1 MAGPNKLGV
10 NWTEIEACVRA
21 GEAMGS
27 VARRVGV
34 SRQAVSKRAK
44 KEGWSPTA
52 DAEVIAAS
60 DTARRLARPA
70 TGADHRLVAEGR
82 RSPAIIQRV
91 LDMLATGAS
100 IPMAARRVGMSPDA
114 LHDWFRAD
122 GEFKRAA
129 EAAGA
134 EFGAGLVE
142 RIAEAGKRGD
152 WRADAHLLDR
162 HPATRDEFG
171 ARPAEGAQGAGPILI
186 QINAP
191 GFTGG
196 AYREALGGRIAAE
209 DTAGSRDAGQRRE
222 CQEAPEGN

>member
-1 MAGPNKLGV
+1 MAGPNKPGV

-27 VARRVGV
+27 VARRMGV
-34 SRQAVSKRAK
+34 SRQAISKRAK
-44 KEGWSPTA
+44 KEGWSPTT
-52 DAEVIAAS
+52 DAEVIAGT
-60 DTARRLARPA
+60 DTARRLAAPV
-70 TGADHRLVAEGR
+70 TGADRRLAAEGR
-82 RSPAIIQRV
+82 RSPATMQRV

-100 IPMAARRVGMSPDA
+100 VAMAARRVGMSPDA

-122 GEFKRAA
+122 AAFKRAA

-134 EFGAGLVE
+134 EFGASLVE
-142 RIAEAGKRGD
+142 RIAEAGRRGD

-171 ARPAEGAQGAGPILI
+171 PRHAEGAQGGGRILI

-196 AYREALGGRIAAE
+196 AYAAALARRIAAE
-209 DTAGSRDAGQRRE
+209 DPAGSPDAGQRRE

>member
-1 MAGPNKLGV
+1 MPGPNKPGV

-34 SRQAVSKRAK
+34 SRQAISKRAK

-52 DAEVIAAS
+52 DAGVIAAT
-60 DTARRLARPA
+60 DTARRLAQPV
-70 TGADHRLVAEGR
+70 TGADRRLAAEGR
-82 RSPAIIQRV
+82 RSPAIMQRV

-100 IPMAARRVGMSPDA
+100 VAMAARRVGMSPDA

-122 GEFKRAA
+122 VAFKQAA
-129 EAAGA
+129 DAAGA
-134 EFGAGLVE
+134 DFGAGLVE
-142 RIAEAGKRGD
+142 RIADAGKRGD

-171 ARPAEGAQGAGPILI
+171 PRLAEGVQGAGPILI

-196 AYREALGGRIAAE
+196 AYAAALAGRSVIDGRASAPVPAEGGEAE
-209 DTAGSRDAGQRRE
+209 
-222 CQEAPEGN
+222 

>member
-1 MAGPNKLGV
+1 MPGPNKPGV

-27 VARRVGV
+27 VARRIGV
-34 SRQAVSKRAK
+34 SRQAISKRAK
-44 KEGWSPTA
+44 KEGWSSTA
-52 DAEVIAAS
+52 DAEVIAAT

-70 TGADHRLVAEGR
+70 TGADRRLVAEGR
-82 RSPAIIQRV
+82 RSPATMQRV

-100 IPMAARRVGMSPDA
+100 VAMAARRVGMSPDA

-122 GEFKRAA
+122 VEFKRAA

-134 EFGAGLVE
+134 DFGAGLVE
-142 RIAEAGKRGD
+142 RIAEACKRGD
-152 WRADAHLLDR
+152 WRADAHLLER

-171 ARPAEGAQGAGPILI
+171 QRAAATGQGAGPILI

-196 AYREALGGRIAAE
+196 AYGEALAGRLTVTGGAAPPLPPADE
-209 DTAGSRDAGQRRE
+209 
-222 CQEAPEGN
+222 